1 MIDPYKK
8 ITTDTE
14 CLKKRC
20 LCTPVIVGPTGPQG
34 PTGPAGPATISVGTT
49 VTGDPGESASVTNS
63 GTDTNAILDF
73 VIPQGQKGNDGIGDT
88 IFVRST
94 TTGEAGT
101 EAKVIDNKVNNTH
114 VLDFVIPKG
123 PIARCNKSSIYIFKW

>member
-1 MIDPYKK
+1 MKLQLILLDDLFY
-8 ITTDTE
+8 
-14 CLKKRC
+14 R
-20 LCTPVIVGPTGPQG
+20 GTGPQG
-34 PTGPAGPATISVGTT
+34 PIGPAGPATISVGTT

-114 VLDFVIPKG
+114 VLDFLYQRVQLDLLDPHYLG
-123 PIARCNKSSIYIFKW
+123 QHT

>member
-1 MIDPYKK
+1 MFMYSSYCWANR
-8 ITTDTE
+8 TSGSNRT
-14 CLKKRC
+14 
-20 LCTPVIVGPTGPQG
+20 
-34 PTGPAGPATISVGTT
+34 AGPATISVGTT

-123 PIARCNKSSIYIFKW
+123 PIGPCWTHII